1 MKRRN
6 TKLTGMGIAA
16 VALLATAAID
26 ERPPQVEQ
34 VGFASLPP
42 GGSWEA
48 GDLLEVDVEFSEH
61 VTVTPP
67 GPGTPELPS
76 LRLQIGG
83 EIGLATWDPASSE
96 SPRLRFVYR
105 IEETDLDADGISIEA
120 DALQANG
127 WTIADLVG
135 NPALLDLGRQ
145 AIAPHPDHTV
155 VATAVPASVPALTH
169 VVRSPAPVVYPAAPL
184 SRAPAPRSSVPT
196 VTAVRVVTGEPLQY
210 TFGRGETV
218 WISVAFNEAVVVNGL
233 PTLDLVVGDRRKRAV
248 YHDSG
253 SPTQEV
259 WFKYDVKPEDRDLDG
274 IEVLADGLRPD
285 AAGGIRRADGTAV
298 DLAFGPSVVRA
309 QRHAVD
315 GSLAQPVRVD
325 RVAFLSQPAFGD
337 TYRAGEE
344 VRVLVVFR
352 APVAVSSARPTL
364 TLTVGRH
371 QRVASWLLSA
381 AEARSWVFH
390 YTIASNDADADGVSI
405 APTALHI
412 PAGGSVVGVAGT
424 AVDLSLGRHAV
435 ASGHRVDGQR
445 PVVDSVV
452 IDSDAG
458 RSWVFKPGMHFRVTV
473 GFNEDIAVHLR
484 SPSRRDG
491 GLRLPRL
498 RLQVGERARHADLD
512 VFRVGSSTLAFEYE
526 FQSDDLD
533 MDGIT
538 VAADA
543 LDGGDYAITDV
554 AGNPADLT
562 LGRHAVTDDPAHA
575 VDNVAVT
582 DLVLSD
588 AQVVLSASDDDAFDR
603 PIVAD
608 EVLVNGAITTRKPV
622 AIVANHLDFG
632 RHGSIEAPAITVI
645 ANRVSGGRLD
655 ASGSDARRR
664 GRSGTQAGSIFV
676 AAARLERTLLDASG
690 GNGAPG
696 RRGRRGRNGVDGR
709 CTSFFGISKWFGGRR
724 WRNATAGENGGDG
737 GRGGNGGDGGTITL
751 MTLPDS
757 GATAAQSRHRGQ
769 HQPVRLFTQ
778 RSVGQQALR
787 ADRGH
792 CRGRRARAVLVR
804 RQPAAVVGRGTSS
817 VPGRRRG
824 VPTGRSGRN
833 PGDGDRAAPRRRR
846 CGGKSRGRV
855 ARKGRDRPARA
866 LQARGR
872 SGGCWAG
879 RPPESSVERSG
890 RTAPQCAEAPWLRAG
905 TQAPGRRQ
913 ESGEVLLP
921 ADYRVNCRFG
931 EGMGGV
937 SWRAAVP
944 PVPAHLTTSS
954 AAGQAPAVSAGMSG
968 TGWHSGT
975 HDPRVPTPAGRTS
988 TRRQGNGTPEIASLA
1003 RNSEPRQK

>member
-575 VDNVAVT
+575 VDNVAVA

-603 PIVAD
+603 PVVAD
-608 EVLVNGAITTRKPV
+608 EVLVNGAITTIKPV
-622 AIVANHLDFG
+622 YIVANRLNFG

-664 GRSGTQAGSIFV
+664 RGASGTQAGSIFV
-676 AAARLERTLLDASG
+676 AAPRLGRTLLDASG

-709 CTSFFGISKWFGGRR
+709 CTSFFGLSRVFGGRR

-757 GATAAQSRHRGQ
+757 AQPIVDVAGGRHGAGGPEGLGGAGGRACYPLIHVSTNPHRPNGSNG
-769 HQPVRLFTQ
+769 VRGY
-778 RSVGQQALR
+778 S
-787 ADRGH
+787 
-792 CRGRRARAVLVR
+792 GRRGSAGRLLV
-804 RQPAAVVGRGTSS
+804 
-817 VPGRRRG
+817 
-824 VPTGRSGRN
+824 
-833 PGDGDRAAPRRRR
+833 
-846 CGGKSRGRV
+846 SREFRHQYVQELIAG
-855 ARKGRDRPARA
+855 ADLTDEKA
-866 LQARGR
+866 LQAVTQALVANAGQSSWRHHVASTTDGARGR
-872 SGGCWAG
+872 N
-879 RPPESSVERSG
+879 
-890 RTAPQCAEAPWLRAG
+890 
-905 TQAPGRRQ
+905 RR
-913 ESGEVLLP
+913 
-921 ADYRVNCRFG
+921 
-931 EGMGGV
+931 
-937 SWRAAVP
+937 
-944 PVPAHLTTSS
+944 
-954 AAGQAPAVSAGMSG
+954 
-968 TGWHSGT
+968 
-975 HDPRVPTPAGRTS
+975 
-988 TRRQGNGTPEIASLA
+988 
-1003 RNSEPRQK
+1003 